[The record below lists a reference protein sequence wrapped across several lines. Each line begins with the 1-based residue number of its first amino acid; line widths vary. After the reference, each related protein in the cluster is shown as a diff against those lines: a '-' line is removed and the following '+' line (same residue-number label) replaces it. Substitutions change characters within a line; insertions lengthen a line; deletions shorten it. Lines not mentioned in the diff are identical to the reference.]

1 VFLFRLFRPIF
12 ITEIYSHRTLL
23 SLLTTESPIAPDKRF
38 PSCERPLRHRRQ
50 TTDRTETSFFVTSRL
65 VMKTRD
71 GHERIMSK
79 GNDED
84 EEDLETLRLAA
95 LENLRAK
102 GLPLPILSGLKPS
115 PPVIPQVVKISQ

>member
-1 VFLFRLFRPIF
+1 
-12 ITEIYSHRTLL
+12 
-23 SLLTTESPIAPDKRF
+23 
-38 PSCERPLRHRRQ
+38 
-50 TTDRTETSFFVTSRL
+50 
-65 VMKTRD
+65 
-71 GHERIMSK
+71 MSK